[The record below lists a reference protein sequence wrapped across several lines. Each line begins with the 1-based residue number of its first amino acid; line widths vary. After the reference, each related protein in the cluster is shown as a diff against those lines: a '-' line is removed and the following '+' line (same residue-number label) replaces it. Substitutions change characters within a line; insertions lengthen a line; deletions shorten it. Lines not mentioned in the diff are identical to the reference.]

1 MQIFVTG
8 VKIPGNP
15 RKTFTLDYFKGN
27 DTIRSLKLV
36 ICNKFN
42 IPWEYIYLIFG
53 CKTLNLERTLSDYNI
68 VKECS
73 IEVRFRHGNIPV
85 RFC

>member
-15 RKTFTLDYFKGN
+15 RKTFTLDYFEGN

-42 IPWEYIYLIFG
+42 IPWEYIYLIYG
-53 CKTLNLERTLSDYNI
+53 CKTLNLEHTLNDYNI

-73 IEVRFRHGNIPV
+73 IEVRFRHGNMPIK
-85 RFC
+85 FS

>member
-15 RKTFTLDYFKGN
+15 RKTFTLDYFEEN
-27 DTIRSLKLV
+27 DTVRSLKLV

-53 CKTLNLERTLSDYNI
+53 CKTLKLESTLSDYNI
-68 VKECS
+68 VKESS
-73 IEVRFRHGNIPV
+73 IEVRFRHGSIPV
-85 RFC
+85 KFC

>member
-1 MQIFVTG
+1 MQLFVTG

-15 RKTFTLDYFKGN
+15 RKTFTINHFNDR

-42 IPWEYIYLIFG
+42 IPWNIFYMVCG
-53 CKTLNLERTLSDYNI
+53 SKTLNLDNSLQDYNI
-68 VKECS
+68 TKECT
-73 IEVRFRHGNIPV
+73 IEVRFRNGQSINIKY
-85 RFC
+85 